1 MSIGSV
7 GLMGGGRRG
16 SVHWFSRFDGRGAGE
31 GVSIGSVGLMGGG
44 QERECPLVQ

>member
-16 SVHWFSRFDGRGAGE
+16 GVHWFSRFDGRG
-31 GVSIGSVGLMGGG
+31 
-44 QERECPLVQ
+44 QERGCPLVQ

>member
-7 GLMGGGRRG
+7 GLMGGRQEREFR
-16 SVHWFSRFDGRGAGE
+16 FSRFDGRQAGE